1 MLFTHAT
8 ENKEESRYQQ
18 KLLDHSVL
26 ILRGGKLKCKLQI
39 SAGLFSSVFSPPT
52 DCILFLAI
60 KTLTDL
66 APPSLIT
73 WPAAARVFVPNVWN
87 IFLWWEETI
96 WVQCTNTKVQLV
108 DLEDLFFKQ
117 TGQGRRFA
125 RILAMDSFHEFY
137 FHRHLAKIYLAF
149 ICLPEIGGIF
159 NFYHIIQQ
167 GRNDCQQFFPNSL
180 IYLKYF
186 QYTSE
191 RQLWL
196 TNGNIWMQSL

>member
-1 MLFTHAT
+1 MKKTGIFAPKTQFFPFKT
-8 ENKEESRYQQ
+8 Q
-18 KLLDHSVL
+18 
-26 ILRGGKLKCKLQI
+26 CT
-39 SAGLFSSVFSPPT
+39 AGLRPE
-52 DCILFLAI
+52 LAC
-60 KTLTDL
+60 
-66 APPSLIT
+66 
-73 WPAAARVFVPNVWN
+73 R
-87 IFLWWEETI
+87 
-96 WVQCTNTKVQLV
+96 KVYKKKPELV

-186 QYTSE
+186 QDIRKTT
-191 RQLWL
+191 L
-196 TNGNIWMQSL
+196 TKLLRMATFACNICMQSLQRPFRENLVILRSLVVVFRSCNGSLILLGVQL

>member
-1 MLFTHAT
+1 MPPKLVHFILALGAFTCAT
-8 ENKEESRYQQ
+8 KNKEESRYQQ

-39 SAGLFSSVFSPPT
+39 SAVFGLFSSVFSPPT

-108 DLEDLFFKQ
+108 DFRIHFLSKQ
-117 TGQGRRFA
+117 
-125 RILAMDSFHEFY
+125 
-137 FHRHLAKIYLAF
+137 AKADA
-149 ICLPEIGGIF
+149 LPEFWPWIRFMNSIF
-159 NFYHIIQQ
+159 IATLQ
-167 GRNDCQQFFPNSL
+167 
-180 IYLKYF
+180 KY
-186 QYTSE
+186 
-191 RQLWL
+191 
-196 TNGNIWMQSL
+196 I